1 MLILNRDNIRNVCS
15 MRDAIHIA
23 KDALRIFSQ
32 GKSVVPLRT
41 KINLSKFGGQCIF
54 MPGYIEEMGSA
65 GIKIVSVFPKNIE
78 KGLISVPSK
87 MVLINGETGEVCAIL
102 EGTYLTQLRTGGVA
116 GAATEILSRK
126 DAKVGALFGGGGQGA
141 AQIEAMLTVRK
152 LELIKIYDINP
163 ERAKELA
170 IKMQKELSS
179 FDTKIIAVNSSDEAI
194 ENADVI
200 TTVTTSRK
208 PVFDGRKVKRGAHI
222 NALGSYTPQ
231 MQEIDDEIMKRAD
244 KIYLDSKEAVLA
256 ESGDLII
263 PITKGT
269 ISINDI
275 TGELGE
281 AVAGLLPRRE
291 RDDEITIFDSV
302 GIAILDIATSQLIFK
317 KALDLG
323 FGIHIDF

>member
-1 MLILNRDNIRNVCS
+1 MLLLNRDDIKSVLS
-15 MRDAIHIA
+15 MRDAIHVA
-23 KDALRIFSQ
+23 EDALRIFSLR
-32 GKSVVPLRT
+32 KCVVPLRT
-41 KINLSKFGGQCIF
+41 KINISKFEGQCIF
-54 MPGYIEEMGSA
+54 MPGYIEEMDSA
-65 GIKIVSVFPKNIE
+65 GIKILSFFPKNIE
-78 KGLISVPSK
+78 RGLISVRSK
-87 MVLINGETGEVCAIL
+87 MVLISGETGEVHAIL

-141 AQIEAMLTVRK
+141 AQLEAMLTVRK
-152 LELIKIYDINP
+152 LELVKIYDINP
-163 ERAKELA
+163 ERAKEFA
-170 IKMQKELSS
+170 AKMRKELSS
-179 FDTKIIAVNSSDEAI
+179 FDAEIMAVDSSDEAI

-200 TTVTTSRK
+200 TTATTSIK

-244 KIYLDSKEAVLA
+244 KIYLDSKEAVLS

-263 PITKGT
+263 PMTKGT
-269 ISINDI
+269 ISLNDI
-275 TGELGE
+275 SGELGE
-281 AVAGLLPRRE
+281 AIAGLLPRRE

-302 GIAILDIATSQLIFK
+302 GIAILDIVTSQWIYE

-323 FGIHIDF
+323 LGFHIDF